1 MEIKESKII
10 DLNEWENNKKTEQSG
25 FSNNQTIREKI
36 LNEANNVVN
45 IGREQTYG
53 TPENN
58 FKFIADMWS
67 VYLGKSIYP
76 SDVALMMVMLKIA
89 RTKTGKFHADNFV
102 DMAGYAA
109 CAAELAEEENF

>member
-53 TPENN
+53 NPENN

-76 SDVALMMVMLKIA
+76 SGINCSHVILSSVKGAVSFMLITTVPSSKFLFFLVFA
-89 RTKTGKFHADNFV
+89 R
-102 DMAGYAA
+102 M
-109 CAAELAEEENF
+109 